1 MIEYKCLTADEAR
14 QRFSELGD
22 VLQECVKD
30 GASVGFIDPT
40 DRPAIDRFWQE
51 KIDSLARRDC
61 DLFIALDNGTAA
73 GTVMVNYCATPN
85 GRHRAEITKLL
96 VHPQARRQGIARAL
110 MMQAEQ
116 LAWEKGLVLLVLD
129 TRSGDVA
136 SDLYRSLGWQ
146 SAGSIPFYA
155 QSVEN
160 TLDSTTYMY
169 KVNENAKAAI
179 ASPVTA

>member
-22 VLQECVKD
+22 VLQACVKD
-30 GASVGFIDPT
+30 GASVGFIDPS
-40 DRPAIDRFWQE
+40 DRPAIDR
-51 KIDSLARRDC
+51 

-96 VHPQARRQGIARAL
+96 VHPQARRQGIASAL

-136 SDLYRSLGWQ
+136 SNLYRSLGWQ
-146 SAGSIPFYA
+146 TAGSIPFYA

-179 ASPVTA
+179 ASPAIA